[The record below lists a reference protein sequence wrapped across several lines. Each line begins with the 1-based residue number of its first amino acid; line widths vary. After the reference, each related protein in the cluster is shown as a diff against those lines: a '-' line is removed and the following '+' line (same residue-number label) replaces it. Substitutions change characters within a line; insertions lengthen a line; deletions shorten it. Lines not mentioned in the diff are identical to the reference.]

1 MEVWMI
7 WIFMLSAS
15 GEAAVRF
22 CGDCCCCSSTFRRAE
37 VSSRRMDIHSVDLR
51 LLCWNRR
58 RRGVERRREVYCLWS
73 CDLRYSG
80 GLCEGGW
87 VGGERIKGGGEIVV

>member
-15 GEAAVRF
+15 GAAGRRDWG
-22 CGDCCCCSSTFRRAE
+22 CWSSTFRRAE

-87 VGGERIKGGGEIVV
+87 VGG